1 MATEEQK
8 KANQLRLANMIIYG
22 LAVSVWDMV
31 GESAYVFSK
40 GMGDVILP
48 VLEKEMGLEIAG
60 ESHLDVATEVGRIAV
75 DELGIAKDM
84 EITGDG
90 DKIIMKLREY
100 ILRPLYDNLA
110 AAGVEKPF
118 VDPVMCIGEA
128 VIRRLGKKP
137 RINAEKWE
145 EGKGV
150 IITFE
155 LI

>member
-8 KANQLRLANMIIYG
+8 KASQLRLANMIIYG
-22 LAVSVWDMV
+22 LTVSVWDMV

-48 VLEKEMGLEIAG
+48 VLEKEMGLELAG
-60 ESHLDVATEVGRIAV
+60 ESHLDVATEVGRIVV
-75 DELGIAKDM
+75 DELGIAKDI
-84 EITGDG
+84 EITGDS
-90 DKIIMKLREY
+90 DNLVMKLREY
-100 ILRPLYDNLA
+100 TLRPLYDNLA

-118 VDPVMCIGEA
+118 IDPVMCIGEA
-128 VIRRLGKKP
+128 VLHRMGQKCRFDIE
-137 RINAEKWE
+137 NWD
-145 EGKGV
+145 EGKGS